1 MILQDAFTVEPWN
14 LRETHLD
21 LDLLAQTES
30 VFALANGHVGWRAN
44 LDEGEPHGLPGSY
57 LNGVYELRPL
67 PYAERAYG
75 LPETGQEVI
84 NVTNGKLIRLFVD
97 DEPFDVRY
105 GELRA
110 HERLLD
116 FRAGVLNRRAGWVS
130 PAGKRVRVS
139 SIRLVSFTQRAVAA
153 IWEFARTPAGQ
164 YPLMLHFPYFDLYRR
179 QVVKQ
184 ADLVLAMHLCSSA
197 FTPEQKA
204 RNFEYYERLTV
215 RDSSLSACTQAAIA
229 AETGHL
235 DLAFDYLG
243 EAALMDLHDLEHNT
257 RDGVHIASLAG
268 TWVAL
273 VSGFGGL
280 RDADGTFS
288 FAPRLPA
295 GLTRLAFTLFIR
307 GRRLRVE
314 ITHAEAR
321 YVLTGGDALE
331 ILHHGQPVSLPPC
344 KPQTR
349 PIPAAPSRP
358 RPSQPPGR
366 EPVRREPAGSA
377 N

>member
-1 MILQDAFTVEPWN
+1 VILQDAFTVEPWN

-57 LNGVYELRPL
+57 LNGVYE
-67 PYAERAYG
+67 
-75 LPETGQEVI
+75 
-84 NVTNGKLIRLFVD
+84 
-97 DEPFDVRY
+97 
-105 GELRA
+105 
-110 HERLLD
+110 
-116 FRAGVLNRRAGWVS
+116 S
-130 PAGKRVRVS
+130 
-139 SIRLVSFTQRAVAA
+139 
-153 IWEFARTPAGQ
+153 
-164 YPLMLHFPYFDLYRR
+164 R
-179 QVVKQ
+179 Q
-184 ADLVLAMHLCSSA
+184 
-197 FTPEQKA
+197 
-204 RNFEYYERLTV
+204 TV

-273 VSGFGGL
+273 VGGFGGL
-280 RDADGTFS
+280 RDTDGTFS
-288 FAPRLPA
+288 FTPRLPEP
-295 GLTRLAFTLFIR
+295 LTRLAFTLFIR

-314 ITHAEAR
+314 ITHAR
-321 YVLTGGDALE
+321 YVLADGDPLD
-331 ILHHGQPVSLPPC
+331 IVHHGQPVSLSAA
-344 KPQTR
+344 KPQIR
-349 PIPAAPSRP
+349 PIPPASPRP

-366 EPVRREPAGSA
+366 EPVHRQPTVPANQQSAVSKKADTGEWRDDAARQKRAPAPGSGRRRRGRGGFSSS
-377 N
+377 